1 MASMKN
7 IEVYVSGLFILV
19 GGVIFWQALL
29 LPYSSEFGPGCGLLP
44 LWVSG
49 ILIVLCILNLM
60 VAIKN
65 NNTNF
70 NDILPKGTS
79 LKNVLACV
87 GGYVLFT
94 IAVPYA
100 GFSFSSIVM
109 LFILFSRGYKW
120 RLALVWSVAVTVAMF
135 IIFNWIL
142 GVPLPLNEYGW

>member
-1 MASMKN
+1 MKN

-29 LPYSSEFGPGCGLLP
+29 LPYGTEFGPGCGLLP
-44 LWVSG
+44 LWISG
-49 ILIVLCILNLM
+49 ILMVLCMLNL
-60 VAIKN
+60 VIAIKN

-70 NDILPKGTS
+70 KDLLPKGTS

-87 GGYVLFT
+87 GGYACFM

-100 GFSFSSIVM
+100 GFSLSSIVM

-120 RLALVWSVAVTVAMF
+120 YWALLWSLGVTAAMF
-135 IIFNWIL
+135 VLFKLIL